1 MKRRKAWLGFFWGL
15 KLLTDQVPKRA
26 EKSRSYSHSVHLF
39 ELLLREIG
47 AAELKP
53 GHLIN

>member
-15 KLLTDQVPKRA
+15 EPLTDQVPKRA
-26 EKSRSYSHSVHLF
+26 EKSRSYGHSARLF

>member
-26 EKSRSYSHSVHLF
+26 EKSRSYGHSVRLF